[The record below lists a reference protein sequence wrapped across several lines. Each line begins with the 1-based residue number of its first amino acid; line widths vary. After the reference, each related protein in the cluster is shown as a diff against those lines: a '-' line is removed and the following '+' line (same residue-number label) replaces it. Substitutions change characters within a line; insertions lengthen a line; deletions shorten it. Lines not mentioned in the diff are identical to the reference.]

1 MLTHAEQRFLLR
13 IARNS
18 IRHEMTKKYPARSEE
33 YHDDQTADGALD
45 TPFEQKGGAFV
56 TLRIGSDLR
65 GCIGYIEYPGPVRVA
80 VEEVARKA
88 AFGDPRFD
96 PLGPEELGRVNIEIS
111 VLTPMR
117 KITSAHDV
125 VVGRDGLVIELR
137 GHRGLLLPQVATEYG
152 WTVEEFLENTSRKAG
167 LPSGAW
173 RDPLAVLYAFSAEV
187 FCEKSVRG
195 TA

>member
-18 IRHEMTKKYPARSEE
+18 ICHEMAKRHPAQAAEHRGRIAP
-33 YHDDQTADGALD
+33 DVALG

-56 TLRIGSDLR
+56 TLRIEGELR

-88 AFGDPRFD
+88 AFSDPRFN
-96 PLGPEELGRVNIEIS
+96 PLGPEELDRVNIEIS

-117 KITSAHDV
+117 KIIAAEDV

-152 WTVEEFLENTSRKAG
+152 WTEEEFLENVSRKAG
-167 LPSGAW
+167 LPARAW
-173 RDPLAVLYAFSAEV
+173 RDPLAVLYAFGAEV